1 MRRSAYSGVQSL
13 DSVFGV
19 GAGFDASQCLLSTFW
34 ILDRT
39 SARSDALQPLR
50 SGVWIPDSESLQGL
64 MHRSA
69 CLPDFGFQI
78 GPLQALVRSGA
89 YISGCG
95 VRTWRGCRL

>member
-1 MRRSAYSGVQSL
+1 
-13 DSVFGV
+13 
-19 GAGFDASQCLLSTFW
+19 
-34 ILDRT
+34 
-39 SARSDALQPLR
+39 
-50 SGVWIPDSESLQGL
+50 

-95 VRTWRGCRL
+95 VRTWRGCRLWCIAAPAMHVRAPGLELLHALRNRGTRSPVSRLAGSNLSHL